1 MLSGEHVLVAEDE
14 CVIALDLTD
23 MLESAGATVIG
34 PAATVREALRLA
46 MSEAVDRA
54 LLDFNLADD
63 EVTPGLELLAANFTA
78 SQRLVFG
85 RLSGGIEG
93 GPCPVRKARRWL
105 PMTAVKCGLPPMLRR
120 WSTSSATPTAPHPCA
135 TTARVCSCRPGARAS
150 SR

>member
-54 LLDFNLADD
+54 LLDFNLADG
-63 EVTPGLELLAANFTA
+63 EVIPTCAKSNSFRGFKAGARQNGPMHGA
-78 SQRLVFG
+78 QRRLV
-85 RLSGGIEG
+85 
-93 GPCPVRKARRWL
+93 
-105 PMTAVKCGLPPMLRR
+105 
-120 WSTSSATPTAPHPCA
+120 
-135 TTARVCSCRPGARAS
+135 
-150 SR
+150 

>member
-54 LLDFNLADD
+54 LLDFNLADG
-63 EVTPGLELLAANFTA
+63 EVTPVLELLAAKGVPMVIYT
-78 SQRLVFG
+78 G
-85 RLSGGIEG
+85 R
-93 GPCPVRKARRWL
+93 
-105 PMTAVKCGLPPMLRR
+105 GLPPELASQHPDLTVLRKPVSHKLSVAR
-120 WSTSSATPTAPHPCA
+120 DMSGFGSARSV
-135 TTARVCSCRPGARAS
+135 RVSPEGSHAAGGQDGPDH
-150 SR
+150 